1 MEKYDIKL
9 YDMKRNSEIEGVV
22 FADEGESS
30 DDIILKTE
38 VESIVITAKSNGYL
52 SAYQIIRDEL
62 LKNGFGLKCNGS
74 LINAIQSAMMS
85 YTPKIYLVQI
95 GKQALLK
102 DIVNIWDYCDINCF
116 PDTKE
121 QNQYSEKWWGSL
133 KSKI

>member
-1 MEKYDIKL
+1 MEKYEIKL
-9 YDMKRNSEIEGVV
+9 YDIKRNSEIDGFV

-30 DDIILKTE
+30 DDIVLKIE
-38 VESIVITAKSNGYL
+38 AQDIAVTAKAEDYL

-74 LINAIQSAMMS
+74 LINANQSAMMS

-116 PDTKE
+116 PDTKV
-121 QNQYSEKWWGSL
+121 QKQFTEKWWASL
-133 KSKI
+133 RS